1 MAKMKTERY
10 IALLRGIN
18 VTGRNKVPMADLRTL
33 CSKNGMTEV
42 ETYIQS
48 GNLIVT
54 ASGSPDEIATQLEG
68 LIEKKFKF
76 TIPVI
81 VRRASEW
88 PAYMKGNPFPEASA
102 TEPNAVMIAL
112 SRKKPNAAALAGLRE
127 RAVRGERLELVGDAL
142 WIHFKDGVANS
153 KLAPGLFDRL
163 VGSPVTTRN
172 WRTVVKLGEMTKGPS
187 S

>member
-1 MAKMKTERY
+1 MGKRNDRF

-18 VTGRNKVPMADLRTL
+18 VTGRNIVPMADLRTL

-42 ETYIQS
+42 ETYIAS
-48 GNLIVT
+48 GNLVIS
-54 ASGSPDEIATQLEG
+54 ASGSAETLESQLEA
-68 LIEKKFKF
+68 LIEKKFKI

-88 PAYMKGNPFPEASA
+88 PAYIKGNPFPEASA
-102 TEPNAVMIAL
+102 TAPNAVMIAL
-112 SRKKPNAAALAGLRE
+112 SKKKPNADALAGLRE
-127 RAVRGERLELVGDAL
+127 RAVRGELLERVGDAL
-142 WIHFKDGVANS
+142 WIHFREGVANS

-172 WRTVVKLGEMTKGPS
+172 WRTVVKLGEMTKEAS
-187 S
+187 E

>member
-1 MAKMKTERY
+1 MSEPARKF

-48 GNLIVT
+48 GNLVVSAT
-54 ASGSPDEIATQLEG
+54 GSAADLEKQLEA
-68 LIEKKFKF
+68 LIEKKFKL

-81 VRRASEW
+81 VRRASDW
-88 PAYMKGNPFPEASA
+88 PAYMKANPFPEASA
-102 TEPNAVMIAL
+102 TEPNAVMLAL
-112 SRKKPNAAALAGLRE
+112 SKKKPNAEALAGLRE

-172 WRTVVKLGEMTKGPS
+172 WRTVVKLGEMTKGG
-187 S
+187 

>member
-1 MAKMKTERY
+1 MKPERF

-48 GNLIVT
+48 GNVVLS
-54 ASGSPDEIATQLEG
+54 ADCSADALESNLEK
-68 LIEKKFKF
+68 LIEKKFKL

-81 VRRASEW
+81 VRRASDW
-88 PAYMKGNPFPEASA
+88 PAYMKGNPFPDASV
-102 TEPNAVMIAL
+102 TEGNLVMLAL
-112 SRKKPNAAALAGLRE
+112 SKRKPNADALEGLRA
-127 RAVRGERLELVGDAL
+127 RAVSGEKIERVGDAL
-142 WIHFKDGVANS
+142 WIHFDKGVANS
-153 KLAPGLFDRL
+153 KLSPGLLDRL

-172 WRTVVKLGEMTKGPS
+172 WRTVLKIGEMTKEKIA
-187 S
+187 

>member
-1 MAKMKTERY
+1 MSGPGRKF

-48 GNLIVT
+48 GNLVVS
-54 ASGSPDEIATQLEG
+54 AAGSTQEIEKQLET
-68 LIEKKFKF
+68 LIEKKFKLS
-76 TIPVI
+76 IPVI

-88 PAYMKGNPFPEASA
+88 PAYITGNPFPEASA
-102 TEPNAVMIAL
+102 TAPNAVMLAL
-112 SRKKPNAAALAGLRE
+112 SKKKPNAGALAGLRE

-142 WIHFKDGVANS
+142 WIHFTDGVANS

-172 WRTVVKLGEMTKGPS
+172 WRTVVKLGEMTREAS